1 MYVFC
6 AYVCVYVRLCVNK
19 HKLVCGINISHYWT
33 RHNVRQV
40 TMQRND
46 SEDKCKHNNWWQQQ
60 TCTYPHTHT
69 HTFARIISTYL
80 HIKDNCCTNTL
91 GRGYK
96 ESLQSQQVHTQRQRR
111 MKGAL
116 VYNNNKHN
124 RDAWLYFYNY
134 HLRYSGI
141 FFDFTI
147 PAGSFRALK
156 LLFRM
161 NIHFQFC
168 YYFDRST
175 FYV

>member
-1 MYVFC
+1 MSDKWRCSAMTAKTNVNTTTDGN
-6 AYVCVYVRLCVNK
+6 NK
-19 HKLVCGINISHYWT
+19 HANT
-33 RHNVRQV
+33 
-40 TMQRND
+40 
-46 SEDKCKHNNWWQQQ
+46 
-60 TCTYPHTHT
+60 HTHT